1 MAEEIN
7 NQDLMNT
14 GLLTQ
19 FLDQNRGVDFQFFN
33 LQDEE
38 SINGLSFENLEEQKT
53 ELISLLK
60 AFQRLIRIIPEKNRD
75 AALVLMSEGVH
86 SALQIAAMTRKAF
99 MGRFASLFNDNGALA
114 DAIYKNALKKRSMIL
129 IQYMN
134 ILQNKEPHISAA
146 RFN

>member
-1 MAEEIN
+1 MAVEIN
-7 NQDLMNT
+7 QETMNT
-14 GLLTQ
+14 SLLAQ
-19 FLDQNRGVDFQFFN
+19 FLAQNSIVDFQFFN

-38 SINGLSFENLEEQKT
+38 SINGLHFENLEAQKS

-60 AFQRLIRIIPEKNRD
+60 AFQRLLRIIPEKNKD
-75 AALVLMSEGVH
+75 AALALMKEGIH
-86 SALQIAAMTRKAF
+86 SALQIAAMTRKDF
-99 MGRFASLFNDNGALA
+99 MGRCANLFDDDGKLA

-134 ILQNKEPHISAA
+134 MLQNAEPHISAA

>member
-1 MAEEIN
+1 MAAELC

-14 GLLTQ
+14 DLLTE
-19 FLDQNRGVDFQFFN
+19 FLDLNRGVDFQFFN
-33 LQDEE
+33 LQDEAV
-38 SINGLSFENLEEQKT
+38 INGLNFENLAEQKT

-75 AALVLMSEGVH
+75 AALALMKEGVH
-86 SALQIAAMTRKAF
+86 SALQIAAMTRRDF
-99 MGRFASLFNDNGALA
+99 MGRFAGLFNDNGALA

-134 ILQNKEPHISAA
+134 ILQNGEPHISAA

>member
-14 GLLTQ
+14 GLLKQ
-19 FLDQNRGVDFQFFN
+19 FLDQNRNVDFQFFN

-38 SINGLSFENLEEQKT
+38 SINWLSFENLEEQKT

-60 AFQRLIRIIPEKNRD
+60 AFQRLIRIIPERNRD
-75 AALVLMSEGVH
+75 AALSLMNEGVH
-86 SALQIAAMTRKAF
+86 STLQIAAMTRKAF
-99 MGRFASLFNDNGALA
+99 MGRFANLFNDNGALA